1 MLSRQ
6 FIALLATVLIATLLA
21 TSGAQ
26 AEGNPLVGAW
36 KLVSFEART
45 SDGDVK
51 NLYGDEPGGLLIYDA
66 SGSMSAQGMR
76 LDLPKCG
83 TIDRRMCPDKE
94 ARAAFDGYFGYWG
107 RYEVRASEGVVL
119 HIVEGASLP
128 DAIGTTL
135 KRFYEISDDRLV
147 LRTPPQQI
155 RGVEMVITV
164 TVERIR

>member
-6 FIALLATVLIATLLA
+6 FVALLATVAIAALLA
-21 TSGAQ
+21 ASGAQ

-36 KLVSFEART
+36 KLVSFEAQT
-45 SDGDVK
+45 SDGEVK
-51 NLYGDEPGGLLIYDA
+51 NLYGDVPGGLLIYDA
-66 SGSMSAQGMR
+66 SGSMTAQDMR

-83 TIDRRMCPDKE
+83 TMDRRMCSDKE
-94 ARAAFDGYFGYWG
+94 ARVAYDGYFGYWG

-135 KRFYEISDDRLV
+135 KRFYEIAGDRLV
-147 LRTPPQQI
+147 LRTLP
-155 RGVEMVITV
+155 
-164 TVERIR
+164 